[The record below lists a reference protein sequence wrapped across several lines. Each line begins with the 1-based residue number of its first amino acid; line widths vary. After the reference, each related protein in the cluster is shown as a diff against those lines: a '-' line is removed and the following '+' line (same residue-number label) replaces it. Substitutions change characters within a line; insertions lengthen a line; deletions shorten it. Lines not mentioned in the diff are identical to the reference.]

1 MKILRALPSV
11 KLKKITKNKMSKN
24 LSQIRRTKEDLT
36 QFTEMNFFKILT
48 WVLLFL
54 LFKIMK
60 FGKSTAAINLAH
72 SSNGAI
78 KCLRF
83 YSIAKKIVKT
93 YN

>member
-1 MKILRALPSV
+1 MKDYKRIVDELL
-11 KLKKITKNKMSKN
+11 LKRLDYNKVRNEKEMNRLISKNKMSKN
-24 LSQIRRTKEDLT
+24 LSQIRRKKEDLT

-72 SSNGAI
+72 S
-78 KCLRF
+78 
-83 YSIAKKIVKT
+83 
-93 YN
+93 